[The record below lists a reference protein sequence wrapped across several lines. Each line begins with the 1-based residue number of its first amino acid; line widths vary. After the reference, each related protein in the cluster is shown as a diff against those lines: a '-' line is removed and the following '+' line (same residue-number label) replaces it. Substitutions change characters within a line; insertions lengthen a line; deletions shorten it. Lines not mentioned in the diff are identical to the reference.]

1 MKRRFGFIKVIL
13 FCLFLLNANHYL
25 KAQEVM
31 TLPKAIAIA
40 LENSYD
46 IKIANKQ
53 IEIAEKSN
61 TWARA
66 GRTPTITINGNFSNN
81 LTDDNNPASFLQ
93 GTFYNGSLGATA
105 DANFIVYAGGRVKIL
120 KEQLNMAAQQELLYR
135 SSGIHDLMQIVY
147 DQYYGVL
154 FQEEQLGLLRETY
167 NLSRNQLDY
176 ELVKKDYGSSN
187 GFNIVQF
194 ESALL
199 ADSINISKQKQQIDI
214 AKRNLYNTLNI
225 DGDTIYLFEETLS
238 IEDEAIDAEALK
250 ALLNEENYT
259 LKSLEI
265 LVALNQLNTELA
277 RAARKPTIAINA
289 SLGFAEN
296 AFKFFAD
303 NPNTGE
309 PFDLIFSN
317 RLTASIGATMS
328 WTAYDGGV
336 LRDDVQNALIQQDID
351 QLAIEETKANII
363 RQLDLLVNNYENQR
377 QQIYL
382 SDEQILLAKKNLEIT
397 EERFKGGQLSSI
409 DFRNIQ
415 LQVLNAYFSKASAI
429 YDMILIKT
437 DIDYLVGKFSQ

>member
-13 FCLFLLNANHYL
+13 SCLFLLNANHYL

-46 IKIANKQ
+46 IKIADKQ

-66 GRTPTITINGNFSNN
+66 DRTPTITINGNFSNN

-120 KEQLNMAAQQELLYR
+120 KEQLNMAAQQELLSR
-135 SSGIHDLMQIVY
+135 SSDIHDLMQIVY

-199 ADSINISKQKQQIDI
+199 ADSINISQQKQQIDI

-277 RAARKPTIAINA
+277 RAARKPTIALNA

-351 QLAIEETKANII
+351 QLAIEETKANIM

-415 LQVLNAYFSKASAI
+415 LQVLNASFSKASAI